1 MNPFGMFTAEAIGYL
16 SSLFVFVV
24 GLGTLLVVVVFI
36 RDVTQ
41 TKDAIRRNFPVIGRF
56 RYFFTKLGEFFRQY
70 FFAQDREELP
80 FNRAER
86 DWVSRSSAG
95 VDNTVAFGSTR
106 NLTPAGTVIFV
117 NCPFPTLDED
127 AIPTPP
133 IAVGPDTRH
142 PYEFS
147 SIINISAMSF
157 GALSKPAIRALSY
170 GAKSAGCWLNTG
182 EGGLAPYHLQG
193 GADIVFQIGTAKYGV
208 RTVDGRLDNS
218 KLAEIAALEQVRMFE
233 LKLSQGAKPGKG
245 GILPAVKVTREIAKI
260 RGIEPFKDSI
270 SPNRH
275 PEIGNVLNS
284 WIASTIFVGSPRN
297 PWASRPLSEL
307 MAGSRRC
314 AGKFTGGGWRARQI
328 SSRSIPAMGAPA
340 QPRCPLWTMS
350 V

>member
-1 MNPFGMFTAEAIGYL
+1 MSTLLPVGNECGSPNVSGEGATPASRERLSGCVPLAKWKCPHEPLRHVYRGSYWYF

-95 VDNTVAFGSTR
+95 VDNTVAFGTTR
-106 NLTPAGTVIFV
+106 NLTPVGTVIFV

-127 AIPTPP
+127 AIRTPP

-208 RTVDGRLDNS
+208 RTVDGRLDDLKARRNRRS
-218 KLAEIAALEQVRMFE
+218 RTGAHVRVEIE
-233 LKLSQGAKPGKG
+233 PGSEAGKRRDF
-245 GILPAVKVTREIAKI
+245 LPAVKVTREIAKI
-260 RGIEPFKDSI
+260 RGIEPFRYFDFSQ
-270 SPNRH
+270 SPS
-275 PEIGNVLNS
+275 GNWQRL
-284 WIASTIFVGSPRN
+284 
-297 PWASRPLSEL
+297 
-307 MAGSRRC
+307 
-314 AGKFTGGGWRARQI
+314 
-328 SSRSIPAMGAPA
+328 
-340 QPRCPLWTMS
+340 
-350 V
+350 